1 MIASG
6 NGEQGSVSLNA
17 NAMLYAGLFDAGEQ
31 AERAL
36 AAGRIAYVHLVLGRL
51 VIAGKL
57 ARVAQEVYLSM
68 IGN

>member
-1 MIASG
+1 
-6 NGEQGSVSLNA
+6 
-17 NAMLYAGLFDAGEQ
+17 MLYAGLFDAGEQ